1 MRTLTIHININ
12 PKNRIMKLQEIAF
25 MSELIKKTYRR
36 RMNILL
42 VNIAIM
48 FSSIPATIQFSFS
61 YLFTTL
67 FVAVYLIVLFLYYL
81 GVDDNNDLP
90 WAIKKRQARALNDF
104 QKADFDQLKFSVPLK
119 EYFQV

>member
-1 MRTLTIHININ
+1 
-12 PKNRIMKLQEIAF
+12 MKLQEIAF